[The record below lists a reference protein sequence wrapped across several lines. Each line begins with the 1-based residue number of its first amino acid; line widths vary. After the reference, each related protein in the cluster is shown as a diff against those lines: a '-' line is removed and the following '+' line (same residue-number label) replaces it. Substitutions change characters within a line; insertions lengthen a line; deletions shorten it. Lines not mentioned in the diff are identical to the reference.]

1 MPHHKNENMRPTNE
15 QIAKL
20 KARLPLGGIKRI
32 VDELTA
38 EGVKWNVTDPYQVA
52 RRTMAGAIG
61 HVKRRQE
68 CWDERHDAIIR
79 KAKEILK

>member
-1 MPHHKNENMRPTNE
+1 MRPTNQ
-15 QIAKL
+15 QISRL

-38 EGVKWNVTDPYQVA
+38 EGIVWNVTDPYQVA
-52 RRTMAGAIG
+52 RRTMAGEIG
-61 HVKRRQE
+61 FVKRVRE

-79 KAKEILK
+79 KGCEIAHVTLDELK

>member
-1 MPHHKNENMRPTNE
+1 MRPTNE

-32 VDELTA
+32 VDELQA
-38 EGVKWNVTDPYQVA
+38 QGVDFNVSDPYQVA
-52 RRTMAGAIG
+52 RRTMAGEIG
-61 HVKRRQE
+61 HIKRVRE

-79 KAKEILK
+79 KACEIAHVTLDELK

>member
-1 MPHHKNENMRPTNE
+1 MRPTNE
-15 QIAKL
+15 VIAKL

-32 VDELTA
+32 VDELQS
-38 EGVKWNVTDPYQVA
+38 ESVDFKVTDPYQVA

-61 HVKRRQE
+61 HIKRVRE

-79 KAKEILK
+79 KACEIAHVTLDELK

>member
-1 MPHHKNENMRPTNE
+1 MRPTNE

-38 EGVKWNVTDPYQVA
+38 EGIVWNVTDPYQVV
-52 RRTMAGAIG
+52 RRTFAGEIG
-61 HVKRRQE
+61 FVKRRAE
-68 CWDERHDAIIR
+68 CWDYRHDASIR
-79 KAKEILK
+79 KGCEIAHVRIEDL

>member
-1 MPHHKNENMRPTNE
+1 MRPTNE

-38 EGVKWNVTDPYQVA
+38 EGLDFNVSDPYQVV
-52 RRTMAGAIG
+52 RRTMAGEIG
-61 HVKRRQE
+61 YIKRVKE

-79 KAKEILK
+79 KAREILK

>member
-1 MPHHKNENMRPTNE
+1 MRPTNE

-32 VDELTA
+32 VDELQA
-38 EGVKWNVTDPYQVA
+38 QGVDFNVSDPYQVA
-52 RRTMAGAIG
+52 RRTMAGEIG
-61 HVKRRQE
+61 HIKRVRE

-79 KAKEILK
+79 KGCEIAHVRIEDL